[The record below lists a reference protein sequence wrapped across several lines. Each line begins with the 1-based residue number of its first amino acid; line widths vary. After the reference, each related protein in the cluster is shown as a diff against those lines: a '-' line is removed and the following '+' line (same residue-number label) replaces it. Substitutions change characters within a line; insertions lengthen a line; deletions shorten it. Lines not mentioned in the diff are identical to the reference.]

1 MAKQIVVCMD
11 GTWNDPV
18 ARTNV
23 CRLFE
28 MLPGDERLVEE
39 DGPIRSHL
47 VKRGDA
53 LAAFYLE
60 SIGNGGRTQGLLGGM
75 QGIGLHDCM
84 IDAYLLVSQV
94 YERGDKI
101 WLFGFSRGAW
111 AARCLGGF
119 IARSGLIPAANADD
133 DDAADEAEKVWLNY
147 KEGRGM
153 KRGGRFWGH
162 NDETPIR
169 MIAVWDTVGELG
181 VPEFNGL
188 HLVDRDELRYLKFTD
203 RELSPRVE
211 YGRQALAIDEERA
224 DFPPTLWE
232 EREGIKQV
240 WFPGAHGDVGGGYD
254 NHALADAALEW
265 MVQEVND
272 LSAGLHFAPGQLKQ
286 AFAPDPLQDRHDET
300 RGLVWRTRPSKER
313 KIPDNAALHPGV
325 LQRLRERADYRPK
338 ALADVAACVEFY
350 QDDRPPLEER
360 LQQEREDL
368 PFRKLPVD
376 GTTRFPA
383 YARKWW
389 NASGIEVDAGEK
401 YRIQASGTW
410 VDQGT
415 PAGADGYE
423 STAWLS
429 HLAEG
434 SRRLQDCPWFSLVA
448 AIHPLP
454 DLEANNPDSENMITG
469 LIESAINGVARID
482 EESTLVATPHGC
494 ETEIVEPGFLYFFAN
509 DSAFSYGN
517 NTGFL
522 MVEVTRLP
530 WSEEDDVKPA
540 PAAQSVPGSLDM
552 KLYFSPGASSLAA
565 HIALREAGLDFDLV
579 RVDLR
584 EHKLADGRDF
594 AAINPKGNVPA
605 LELGDDVCLTEVT
618 AIVQYIADR
627 IPESGLAPRP
637 HTLERYRLQEW
648 LAFIGSD
655 LHKPFAPLFKAD
667 TPEDYKRLVRED
679 IVHHLAYVA
688 SHLSGRDYLVG
699 ERFTIADGYLFSVL
713 SWCDV
718 AGIDI
723 FRWPAL
729 AAFRERIGER
739 QSVRD
744 ALAAEG

>member
-23 CRLFE
+23 YRLFQ

-47 VKRGDA
+47 AKRDDG
-53 LAAFYLE
+53 LVAFYVE
-60 SIGNGGRTQGLLGGM
+60 SIGNGGRTQGLLGGT

-111 AARCLGGF
+111 AARCLGAF
-119 IARSGLIPAANADD
+119 IARSGLIPAANAEGN
-133 DDAADEAEKVWLNY
+133 DAADQAEKVWLNY

-162 NDETPIR
+162 HDETPIR
-169 MIAVWDTVGELG
+169 MIGVWDTVGELG
-181 VPEFNGL
+181 VPEFTGL
-188 HLVDRDELRYLKFTD
+188 HLVDRDELRYLKFTN
-203 RELSPRVE
+203 RELSPRIE
-211 YGRQALAIDEERA
+211 HGRQALAIDEERA
-224 DFPPTLWE
+224 DFPPTLWD

-254 NHALADAALEW
+254 NHGLADAALEW

-272 LSAGLHFAPGQLKQ
+272 LAAGLHLSPGQLSE
-286 AFAPDPLQDRHDET
+286 ALAPNPLEDRHDET
-300 RGLVWRTRPSKER
+300 RGPVWRTRPIKER
-313 KIPDNAALHPGV
+313 EVPDDAELHPGV

-338 ALADVAACVEFY
+338 ALADVAPCADFY
-350 QDDRPPLEER
+350 QDDQPLPEER

-376 GTTRFPA
+376 GSTRFPA

-389 NASGIEVDAGEK
+389 NASGVEVDVGET
-401 YRIQASGTW
+401 YRIEASGTW

-423 STAWLS
+423 STAWFLQ
-429 HLAEG
+429 LAKRN
-434 SRRLQDCPWFSLVA
+434 RRLQERPWFALIA
-448 AIHPLP
+448 AIHPRP
-454 DLEANNPDSENMITG
+454 DLEAHNPYFESMLAG
-469 LIESAINGVARID
+469 LVESAISGVARID
-482 EESTLVATPHGC
+482 DESSLVATPNGC
-494 ETEIVEPGFLYFFAN
+494 EIEIEEPGFLYFFAN
-509 DSAFSYGN
+509 DSAYSYGN

-530 WSEEDDVKPA
+530 WSDADDVKPA
-540 PAAQSVPGSLDM
+540 SASQPVPGSLDV
-552 KLYFSPGASSLAA
+552 KLYCSPGAGSLAA

-579 RVDLR
+579 HVDVL
-584 EHKLADGRDF
+584 EHKLADGSGL
-594 AAINPKGNVPA
+594 AAINPRGNVPV
-605 LELGDDVCLTEVT
+605 LELGDDVCLTEVG
-618 AIVQYIADR
+618 AILQYIADR

-637 HTLERYRLQEW
+637 HTLECYRLQEW
-648 LAFIGSD
+648 LGLVGSD
-655 LHKPFAPLFKAD
+655 LDKAFAPLFKAD
-667 TPEDYKRLVRED
+667 MPEDYKRSVREG
-679 IVHHLAYVA
+679 IAGHLAYVA

-699 ERFTIADGYLFSVL
+699 ERFTVADGYLFAVL
-713 SWCDV
+713 MRCGA

-723 FRWPAL
+723 GRWPAL
-729 AAFRERIGER
+729 TTFQERVGQR
-739 QSVRD
+739 QGVRD

>member
-1 MAKQIVVCMD
+1 MDKQIVVCMD

-23 CRLFE
+23 YRLFQ

-47 VKRGDA
+47 TKRGDA

-60 SIGNGGRTQGLLGGM
+60 SIGNGGRTQGLLGGT

-119 IARSGLIPAANADD
+119 IARSGLIPAANADG
-133 DDAADEAEKVWLNY
+133 DDAADQAEKVWLNY

-153 KRGGRFWGH
+153 KRGGRFWRH

-169 MIAVWDTVGELG
+169 MIGVWDTVGELG
-181 VPEFNGL
+181 VPEFSGL
-188 HLVDRDELRYLKFTD
+188 HLIDRDELRYLKFTD
-203 RELSPRVE
+203 RELTTRVE
-211 YGRQALAIDEERA
+211 HGRQALAIDEERA
-224 DFPPTLWE
+224 DFPPTLWN
-232 EREGIKQV
+232 EREGVKQV

-254 NHALADAALEW
+254 NHGLADVALEW

-272 LSAGLHFAPGQLKQ
+272 LAAGLHLAPGQLSQ

-300 RGLVWRTRPSKER
+300 RGPVWRTRPRKER
-313 KIPDNAALHPGV
+313 KIPDDAELHPGV

-338 ALADVAACVEFY
+338 GLADVPACAEFY
-350 QDDRPPLEER
+350 RDDQPPPEEA

-368 PFRKLPVD
+368 PFRKLPV
-376 GTTRFPA
+376 GGSTRFPA
-383 YARKWW
+383 YAHKWW
-389 NASGIEVDAGEK
+389 NASGIEVDVGER
-401 YRIQASGTW
+401 YRTEASGPW
-410 VDQGT
+410 VDQDT

-423 STAWLS
+423 STAWLL
-429 HLAEG
+429 HLAKG
-434 SRRLQDCPWFSLVA
+434 SRRLQDRPWFLLVA
-448 AIHPLP
+448 AIHPRP
-454 DLEANNPDSENMITG
+454 DLEANNPDSENVFTG
-469 LIESAINGVARID
+469 LIESTISGVARID
-482 EESTLVATPHGC
+482 DESSLVPTPNGC
-494 ETEIVEPGFLYFFAN
+494 EVEIVEPGFLYFFAN

-522 MVEVTRLP
+522 MVEVTRQP
-530 WSEEDDVKPA
+530 WLDEDGKHTPTL
-540 PAAQSVPGSLDM
+540 QSVPGSLDV

-584 EHKLADGRDF
+584 EHRLADGSDF
-594 AAINPKGNVPA
+594 TAINPKGNVPV
-605 LELGDDVCLTEVT
+605 LELGDDVCLTEVA

-627 IPESGLAPRP
+627 IPESSLAPRP
-637 HTLERYRLQEW
+637 FTLERYQLQEW
-648 LAFIGSD
+648 LSFIGSD
-655 LHKPFAPLFKAD
+655 LHKAFAPLFKPD
-667 TPEDYKRLVRED
+667 TPEDYKCSLREG
-679 IVHHLAYVA
+679 LAAQLGYVA
-688 SHLSGRDYLVG
+688 AHLGGRDYLMG
-699 ERFTIADGYLFSVL
+699 DRFTVADGYLFTVL
-713 SWCDV
+713 GWCGAV
-718 AGIDI
+718 GIDI
-723 FRWPAL
+723 GRWPAL
-729 AAFRERIGER
+729 ATFQERVGQR
-739 QSVRD
+739 QGVRD